1 MNKEKFIK
9 EVKELDVPIDDK
21 KIFLIDKYLK
31 ILVEYN
37 KHTNLTAITNEED
50 IYLKHFYDS
59 LTIVKVVNLNDYS
72 NLLDVGTGAG
82 FPGMIIKIF
91 YPHLNVTLVDSNGKK
106 TEFLHY
112 ISNELDIEV
121 NIINKRIEEFS
132 KDNLNK
138 FDIVTSRAVANLRVL
153 SELCMPLIKKGGL
166 FIPLKGKMDN
176 SLEDSIDTIEIL
188 NGEIVNHI
196 EFSLYKENNIRN
208 IIVIKKNKN
217 TDIKQIRTYDKILK
231 KPLKKNTK

>member
-1 MNKEKFIK
+1 MNKEEFIN

-188 NGEIVNHI
+188 SGEIVNHI

-231 KPLKKNTK
+231 KPLK